1 MIGIENKIVDPKV
14 MPVVVVRRKERLQSA
29 LDAATESP
37 NVVSTGYGPLM
48 SILYYK
54 NHNQNPNRY
63 SLIMFEKGIYILGI
77 KNAINYMLLRSNQTF
92 TWSYD

>member
-48 SILYYK
+48 SSFQILYCQ
-54 NHNQNPNRY
+54 NQPKYIHRY
-63 SLIMFEKGIYILGI
+63 SLIMFEKGLRCEISVFC
-77 KNAINYMLLRSNQTF
+77 LLSFCQNKRS
-92 TWSYD
+92 

>member
-1 MIGIENKIVDPKV
+1 MNDAWFMIGIENKIVDPKV

-48 SILYYK
+48 FSFQIFYCQ
-54 NHNQNPNRY
+54 NRNQNPNY
-63 SLIMFEKGIYILGI
+63 DSHWTGNSNGTLTDKHYLISVQHKG
-77 KNAINYMLLRSNQTF
+77 
-92 TWSYD
+92 

>member
-48 SILYYK
+48 SSFK
-54 NHNQNPNRY
+54 
-63 SLIMFEKGIYILGI
+63 F
-77 KNAINYMLLRSNQTF
+77 F
-92 TWSYD
+92 TDKIISKTQIDIPL

>member
-1 MIGIENKIVDPKV
+1 MIDIENKIVDPKV

-48 SILYYK
+48 SSFQILYCQNH

-63 SLIMFEKGIYILGI
+63 SLIHV
-77 KNAINYMLLRSNQTF
+77 
-92 TWSYD
+92 

>member
-37 NVVSTGYGPLM
+37 NVVSTAYGPLM
-48 SILYYK
+48 FSFQILCCQ
-54 NHNQNPNRY
+54 NHNQNPNQD
-63 SLIMFEKGIYILGI
+63 SL
-77 KNAINYMLLRSNQTF
+77 
-92 TWSYD
+92 

>member
-48 SILYYK
+48 SSFQILYCQ

-63 SLIMFEKGIYILGI
+63 SLIMVDKGINILGI
-77 KNAINYMLLRSNQTF
+77 RNAIS
-92 TWSYD
+92 

>member
-48 SILYYK
+48 SSFQILYYQ

-63 SLIMFEKGIYILGI
+63 SLIMVDKGINILGI
-77 KNAINYMLLRSNQTF
+77 RNAIS
-92 TWSYD
+92 